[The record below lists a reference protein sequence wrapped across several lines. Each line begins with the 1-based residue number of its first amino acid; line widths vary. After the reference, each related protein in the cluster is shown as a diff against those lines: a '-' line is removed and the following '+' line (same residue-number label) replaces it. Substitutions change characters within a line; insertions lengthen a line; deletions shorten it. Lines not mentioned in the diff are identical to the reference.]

1 MNLIQGTIAEI
12 YLDSGVTKA
21 KVSVGG
27 AHVRVP
33 LMLLMDANVGD
44 EILIESGVAISRV
57 ETEANG

>member
-1 MNLIQGTIAEI
+1 MNLIQGKIAEI

-27 AHVRVP
+27 AHIRVP

-44 EILIESGVAISRV
+44 EILIESGVAISKV
-57 ETEANG
+57 EHQPNC